1 MPSMHIKMF
10 EGRTK
15 QQKAELA
22 DALTKETCR
31 ILKISPES
39 VDIVFEDVKKENWAT
54 AGVLWS
60 DKSA

>member
-1 MPSMHIKMF
+1 MPSVHIKMF
-10 EGRTK
+10 EGRSK

-22 DALTKETCR
+22 EALTKETCR
-31 ILKISPES
+31 VLKCSPEA

>member
-1 MPSMHIKMF
+1 MPSMHIKLF

-22 DALTKETCR
+22 EALTKETCR
-31 ILKISPES
+31 VLKCGPEA

>member
-1 MPSMHIKMF
+1 MPAMNIKLF

-15 QQKAELA
+15 EQKRELA
-22 DALTKETCR
+22 EAITRETCR
-31 ILKISPES
+31 VLKCGPEA

>member
-1 MPSMHIKMF
+1 MPSMHIKLF

-15 QQKAELA
+15 EMKAELA
-22 DALTKETCR
+22 KALTAETCR
-31 ILKISPES
+31 VLKCGPEA

-60 DKSA
+60 DKS